1 MGSRLAGWQ
10 VYIQCQ
16 AETLQQSAVCVRAC
30 VPVCVHACVYVCV
43 RMRENVSHVTSAAG
57 LREPQREM

>member
-30 VPVCVHACVYVCV
+30 VYVCV